1 MNAIAVVDKPG
12 GLTSHDVVARI
23 RRIYNIRRV
32 GHAGTL
38 DPIATGVLPV
48 FLGRATRACEF
59 AAADNKVYS
68 ARLLLGVSTD
78 TQDIT
83 GEIISKKPV
92 DVSRDEVESA
102 ARRFLGEI
110 RQIPPMYSAI
120 KVNGQKLYELA
131 RQGVE
136 IKREPRSVKIHEISV
151 SRVDEAR
158 YDLTVSCSKGTYIR
172 ALCADIGDALGCGGT
187 MEALRRIRSGV
198 FGIEQ
203 ARTLE
208 RISENP
214 RTDCYRWIIY
224 SVNIRALR
232 LMKYSKKRR
241 ETAHPCRLTRS
252 PAKHTGFIR
261 KKASFLCSPV
271 ARKTILKP

>member
-83 GEIISKKPV
+83 GK
-92 DVSRDEVESA
+92 
-102 ARRFLGEI
+102 
-110 RQIPPMYSAI
+110 
-120 KVNGQKLYELA
+120 
-131 RQGVE
+131 
-136 IKREPRSVKIHEISV
+136 
-151 SRVDEAR
+151 
-158 YDLTVSCSKGTYIR
+158 
-172 ALCADIGDALGCGGT
+172 
-187 MEALRRIRSGV
+187 
-198 FGIEQ
+198 
-203 ARTLE
+203 
-208 RISENP
+208 
-214 RTDCYRWIIY
+214 
-224 SVNIRALR
+224 
-232 LMKYSKKRR
+232 
-241 ETAHPCRLTRS
+241 
-252 PAKHTGFIR
+252 
-261 KKASFLCSPV
+261 
-271 ARKTILKP
+271 